1 MLIIGIR
8 ISLSLDDN
16 GASGSEVDNRY
27 NGERFINHVN
37 NQREYTMT
45 KDVMNTKVFDY
56 LIKGRHQNTYST
68 KE

>member
-1 MLIIGIR
+1 M
-8 ISLSLDDN
+8 DDN
-16 GASGSEVDNRY
+16 GKSGSEVDNRY

-45 KDVMNTKVFDY
+45 KDVMNIKVFDY